1 MYIGIDLGTSAVKL
15 ILVTQQGEVIRSV
28 SRSFELMIPKPMWTE
43 QDPNQWYEQT
53 ISGLK
58 ELVVGFEPKIIG
70 IGFSGQMHGLVL
82 LDENDQI
89 LRPAILWNDQRTIQ
103 ENDFINEHIGVDQLL
118 EYTGN
123 ISLTGLTA
131 PKVLWVKLHEPHVFK
146 NIKKMMLPKDYLAY
160 RLSGVFASDFSDIS
174 GTLFYDVK
182 HQCYQQNML
191 DFLEISL
198 DQLPK
203 IYPSYE
209 KIGLLNKTISHDL
222 HIHQPVNII
231 IGGGDQAVGAV
242 GIGVVDHGSMSISL
256 GTSGVIFVSSDY
268 FLLDRQ
274 SYMQSYRHAQGKY
287 HMMGVILNAGGA
299 LNWWSEKVFNNY
311 NYTDFFEKLDKT
323 PIDDSLFFLPYLN
336 GERSPIND
344 PHATGLFIGMRIEH
358 RKEHLDRAV
367 IEGISF
373 ALKQTYDTISKLGI
387 QMKDTRITGGGA
399 KSKVW
404 AQMMADILNLKIS
417 TIEVD
422 EGPAFGAAILSMV
435 GSKAYE
441 SVEKACEVL
450 IKVKETYVPQEKRVD
465 LYQQKYRKYLN
476 IYPAVKNL
484 YKKMK

>member
-58 ELVVGFEPKIIG
+58 ELVVGFESKIIG

-435 GSKAYE
+435 GSQAYE